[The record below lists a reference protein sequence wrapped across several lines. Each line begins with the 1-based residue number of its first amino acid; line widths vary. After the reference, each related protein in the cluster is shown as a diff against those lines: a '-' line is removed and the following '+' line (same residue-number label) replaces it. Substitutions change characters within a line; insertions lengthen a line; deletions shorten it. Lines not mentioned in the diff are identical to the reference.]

1 MQFIALLLVIL
12 SFALAPAAASADNTR
27 QKAESLVRQ
36 ATETIGFFSSDDH
49 YDGLWK
55 QAARAKAII
64 VIPENIKAG
73 FLFGGSGGTAVMIA
87 RNDDG
92 SWSGPTFLSVGS
104 FSFGLQAGGQVSEIV
119 LLAMTNR
126 GKERLL
132 STSAKLGADVSI
144 AAGPLGGGAEVKTA
158 DILAYARSRGLY
170 GGLTVEG
177 SVLDVKTKWN
187 RAYYGADISAYD
199 VVYRGVED
207 NPASLPLRR
216 AAARLS
222 SRWDSRDRPVT
233 SARDEQQ
240 YPEAT
245 TIDPPPGRVYDRP
258 GDVEAVPLDQ
268 PAGEPYRAPGTT
280 EPEGG
285 VPGAVRSDSTVPG
298 NPGSAAPRRRVIDPA
313 YRDPD
318 ASIYRDGYAP
328 ADPYQERYRDPYAN
342 PSRNPY
348 AVQRSGDPYYL
359 EGETP
364 VIRDANGDPIGEDDA
379 VFGAPIKRSPD
390 DEPGN

>member
-1 MQFIALLLVIL
+1 MRIIAYPLVIL
-12 SFALAPAAASADNTR
+12 GLLLSPMSAFADNTR

-36 ATETIGFFSSDDH
+36 ATDTISYFSSDDH
-49 YDGLWK
+49 YDALWK

-87 RNDDG
+87 RNEDG

-104 FSFGLQAGGQVSEIV
+104 FSFGLQAGGQVSEVI

-177 SVLDVKTKWN
+177 SVLDVKSKWN
-187 RAYYGADISAYD
+187 RAYYGANISAYD

-222 SRWDSRDRPVT
+222 GLWDSRGRTVT
-233 SARDEQQ
+233 SARDGRQ

-245 TIDPPPGRVYDRP
+245 SFDPPPGRVYDRP
-258 GDVEAVPLDQ
+258 GAIEAAPLRQ
-268 PAGEPYRAPGTT
+268 PTGEPYRAPVPA
-280 EPEGG
+280 EPERRA
-285 VPGAVRSDSTVPG
+285 PGDIS
-298 NPGSAAPRRRVIDPA
+298 PRRRVIDPA

-318 ASIYRDGYAP
+318 ASIYREGYAP
-328 ADPYQERYRDPYAN
+328 TDPYQERYQDPYAN
-342 PSRNPY
+342 PGRNPY
-348 AVQRSGDPYYL
+348 SVQRSGDPYYL

-364 VIRDANGDPIGEDDA
+364 VRRDANGDPIYEDDA
-379 VFGAPIKRSPD
+379 VYGAPIKRSPD